1 MNDQVDRVRD
11 AFNKLWADTDLGPQV
26 RKKVKELY
34 PDVALPE
41 DAAEPVVAPLRAQLD
56 RLEAENA
63 KMREERE
70 AEKAA
75 AAERSAQQSINDR
88 LDAARKRFNLTE
100 EGFDKMVARMKETRG
115 LCNKRRRL
123 SLLGRISDRR
133 TSISS
138 ARPRKTNASP
148 SCTRIRWARSWIR
161 NSATSPQTRTNTSG
175 TRVSPERGLDRWLT
189 QHPPWDLSQITG

>member
-100 EGFDKMVARMKETRG
+100 EGFDMMVAHMKETQNYTDAEGAAAWVVQQTPPPKPTGPYLGPQNINLFGTAEKDERFA
-115 LCNKRRRL
+115 
-123 SLLGRISDRR
+123 LLHKDPMGAFLDQEFRDF
-133 TSISS
+133 T
-138 ARPRKTNASP
+138 ADPDKY
-148 SCTRIRWARSWIR
+148 IRDAGF
-161 NSATSPQTRTNTSG
+161 A
-175 TRVSPERGLDRWLT
+175 
-189 QHPPWDLSQITG
+189 